1 MYSGKALFNRKSF
14 LLKRIFILP
23 SIVGCLAIMF
33 CSSISQKKNFTDIVI
48 PLTDTIPSPANDTS
62 SIFVVVDVMPVFP
75 GGIDSLTNYLTKRIV
90 YSREALSDRAEGTVY
105 VSFVINLNGSTSKIK
120 IIKGIHKSLDRIAI
134 EAVRNMPHWKAGMI
148 KGKPVRTQVN
158 LPIRFMLPTERQPG
172 IN

>member
-1 MYSGKALFNRKSF
+1 MMCSGKSLFNRKSF

-23 SIVGCLAIMF
+23 IIVGCLAILF
-33 CSSISQKKNFTDIVI
+33 CSSIPQKKDSTGIAI

-158 LPIRFMLPTERQPG
+158 LPIRFMLPAER
-172 IN
+172 